1 MDYWSTLN
9 RLAKQYARIGPLK
22 SQLTAMKDWQASIAA
37 GVLPAHALLGWDLA
51 RRKLMPL

>member
-22 SQLTAMKDWQASIAA
+22 SQLTAMKNWQASIAA
-37 GVLPAHALLGWDLA
+37 GVLPAHALPWLGLSTPQ
-51 RRKLMPL
+51 LMPL